1 MTTIVT
7 QWHEYSDEEKVAW
20 LMQFVLQDTKPR
32 EPRAVYDLNLI
43 AECEA
48 KLTEEQR
55 RLYIKYM
62 SSDVALITYAGKT
75 DEECQMQE
83 VSDQFYWN
91 FATAPLDL
99 RGRIIW
105 NVVADFAP

>member
-20 LMQFVLQDTKPR
+20 LMQFVLQNTEPR
-32 EPRAVYDLNLI
+32 EPRTVYDLNLI

-75 DEECQMQE
+75 DEECQTQE

-91 FATAPLDL
+91 FSTAPLDL